1 MLARARLA
9 LIVLA
14 VAAAPSLAL
23 AQTPVESARALVARY
38 HEDPTGIDRARAL
51 LEAAVAR
58 DPQVDTMVMLSFV
71 HFLYGDVRATTTE
84 DKLAAY
90 DRGREIG
97 KRAVELAPKN
107 PEAHV
112 WYGINTGRWGLTK
125 GVMRSLFLLPTVRQE
140 VDATL
145 ALDPR
150 NLRALALS
158 GNVFLEVP
166 GLFGG
171 DREKAVEAVESELL
185 KALKPEFLNRIDN
198 RIVFDGLTRKDMDT
212 ILDIQLQR
220 VRGMLANRDL
230 ELEVTPAARTL
241 VADLGYDPAFGARP
255 LKRAITTHLLN
266 PMSSAITPWRTVAR
280 SVLPECYGRRIDG
293 LCVRTLASVRP
304 PPFPAAPLH
313 R

>member
-1 MLARARLA
+1 MRAHRR
-9 LIVLA
+9 LA
-14 VAAAPSLAL
+14 VALLLAVLVVEPSAASG
-23 AQTPVESARALVARY
+23 QTPAATARALVARY
-38 HEDPTGIDRARAL
+38 HEDPAVIDRARVVLESAL
-51 LEAAVAR
+51 AR
-58 DPQVDTMVMLSFV
+58 DPQVDTMVMLAYV
-71 HFLYGDVRATTTE
+71 HFLYGDVRATTTD

-97 KRAVELAPKN
+97 KRAVELAPRN

-171 DREKAVEAVESELL
+171 DRDRAEEQFR
-185 KALKPEFLNRIDN
+185 KALEIDPHFTVA
-198 RIVFDGLTRKDMDT
+198 RVDLARVLIAKGRHADARRE
-212 ILDIQLQR
+212 LQR
-220 VRGMLANRDL
+220 VIDERAPHSIADWTVKDL
-230 ELEVTPAARTL
+230 PRAREL
-241 VADLGYDPAFGARP
+241 
-255 LKRAITTHLLN
+255 
-266 PMSSAITPWRTVAR
+266 
-280 SVLPECYGRRIDG
+280 
-293 LCVRTLASVRP
+293 LASIEGQ
-304 PPFPAAPLH
+304 
-313 R
+313 

>member
-1 MLARARLA
+1 MPAWSWLVLIALAP
-9 LIVLA
+9 V
-14 VAAAPSLAL
+14 VTPAAAPG
-23 AQTPVESARALVARY
+23 QTPVESARALVARY
-38 HEDPTGIDRARAL
+38 HEDPAVIDRARDLLQSAL
-51 LEAAVAR
+51 AR
-58 DPQVDTMVMLSFV
+58 DRQVDTMVMLSYV

-97 KRAVELAPKN
+97 KRAVELAPRN

-145 ALDPR
+145 ALDPQ

-171 DREKAVEAVESELL
+171 DREKAEQQFR
-185 KALKPEFLNRIDN
+185 KALELDPRFTVARVDLARVLIA
-198 RIVFDGLTRKDMDT
+198 TRRYADARRE
-212 ILDIQLQR
+212 LQR
-220 VRGMLANRDL
+220 VID
-230 ELEVTPAARTL
+230 EPTPNS
-241 VADLGYDPAFGARP
+241 VADWTVKDLPRARE
-255 LKRAITTHLLN
+255 LLE
-266 PMSSAITPWRTVAR
+266 SIK
-280 SVLPECYGRRIDG
+280 GK
-293 LCVRTLASVRP
+293 
-304 PPFPAAPLH
+304 
-313 R
+313 